1 LKPGKFYSSGKFLL
15 TGEYLV
21 LHGAKALAVP
31 LKKGQSMV
39 VSPGNNPSVIEWRAT
54 SLGREWF
61 RADLGLPDF
70 RVLQSSDPEK
80 AGFLAT
86 ILSEAKALSLGTVR
100 DKDSFVVHTGL
111 DFDIRWGLGS
121 SSTLVS
127 NVAYWF
133 QTDPFTLFKKVFP
146 GSGYDIFCARA
157 SKPIIF
163 QLENGDPLVR
173 EVDFRPEFRS
183 KLYFVYLGQ
192 KQDSQA
198 SVNKFRMEY
207 SIDRKHLDSI
217 SRLTEDILQQKD
229 LTGFMEVVEQHEA
242 LMSGI
247 LGIPSIGSQV
257 FSDFPGVVKSL
268 GAWGGDFI
276 LAASPQPAN
285 EVFSYFL
292 ARKMEVIFQYSD
304 LALDF

>member
-1 LKPGKFYSSGKFLL
+1 M
-15 TGEYLV
+15 

-39 VSPGNNPSVIEWRAT
+39 VSPGKKPSVIEWRAT

-80 AGFLAT
+80 AGLLAT
-86 ILSEAKALSLGTVR
+86 ILSEAKALSPGAVR
-100 DKDSFVVHTGL
+100 DEDSFVVHTGL

-157 SKPIIF
+157 HKPIIF
-163 QLENGDPLVR
+163 QVENGNPMVR
-173 EVDFRPEFRS
+173 EVDFNPDFRN

-198 SVNKFRMEY
+198 SVNKFRQEY
-207 SIDRKHLDSI
+207 SIDRKHLDSL
-217 SRLTEDILQQKD
+217 SRLTEDMLQQRD
-229 LTGFMEVVEQHEA
+229 LSGFMEVLEQHET

-247 LGIPSIGSQV
+247 LGIPSVGPLM
-257 FSDFPGVVKSL
+257 FRDFPGVVKSL

-276 LAASPQPAN
+276 LAASPQPADV
-285 EVFSYFL
+285 VFSYFL
-292 ARKMEVIFQYSD
+292 ARNMEVIFRYSD
-304 LALDF
+304 LVLDF